1 MAKRKST
8 IGANPLDSLLG
19 GEDRRN
25 RSDREKKPERDKGEK
40 RERLPHSERPDRS
53 GGGKVRLTVHV
64 PPDVSERAKDAVYW
78 TPGLTL
84 ADLAETA
91 LRRELDRIEEERGEP
106 FPKRTSELRGGRPLK
121 R

>member
-25 RSDREKKPERDKGEK
+25 RSDREEKPEREK
-40 RERLPHSERPDRS
+40 RERLPHSENLSRS

-64 PPDVSERAKDAVYW
+64 PSDVSERAKDAVFW

-91 LRRELDRIEEERGEP
+91 LRKELDRIETERGER
-106 FPKRTSELRGGRPLK
+106 FPERTSELRGGRPIK